1 MSKTLALFDFDGTI
15 SRKDTLLDFIQFSFS
30 KRKIL
35 SAGVILSPILA
46 LYASNLIDNSIAKQH
61 VYKFFFSGMSI
72 EKIKD
77 LGKCY
82 TEERLGQIIRPL
94 GMERIMWHKHNN
106 HQIVIV
112 SASTEYWIKPWSEK
126 MGLSL
131 ISTKLEIIENKLTG
145 NFSGK
150 NCHGEEK
157 VKRIRD
163 FYDLDKFENIY
174 AYGDSDGDKQM
185 LKIANKSFYKPFR

>member
-1 MSKTLALFDFDGTI
+1 
-15 SRKDTLLDFIQFSFS
+15 
-30 KRKIL
+30 
-35 SAGVILSPILA
+35 
-46 LYASNLIDNSIAKQH
+46 
-61 VYKFFFSGMSI
+61 
-72 EKIKD
+72 
-77 LGKCY
+77 
-82 TEERLGQIIRPL
+82 
-94 GMERIMWHKHNN
+94 MWHKHNN